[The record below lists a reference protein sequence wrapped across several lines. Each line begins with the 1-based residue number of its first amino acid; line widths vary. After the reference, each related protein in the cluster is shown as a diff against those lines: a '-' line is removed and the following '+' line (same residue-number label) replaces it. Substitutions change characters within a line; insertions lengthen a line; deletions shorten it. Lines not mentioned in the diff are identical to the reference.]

1 MKENAS
7 QNGQAMTELLVSLW
21 FLIPLFLLMPLMG
34 KYLDMQ
40 HTMNNAARYA
50 AWEYVAQQQLW
61 EEFPSQADARDNN
74 TPSRSE
80 SAILANQIRERFFFH
95 PLNGIT
101 EHDNSVHNEIWRDN
115 SGATLLSYESGEPVS
130 PTIDIERSLPNSD
143 EITLF
148 DTLLRWDIDSKN
160 LIWATVNM
168 PVNPF
173 PMPMQELFD
182 SPRAPMRA
190 TSALIADS
198 LVPRNEEE
206 FSERVRALQEV
217 TPTLFGFS
225 IAPQDLREMVTKVE
239 KELNPVTGTPG
250 LGLGATYPVE
260 ESEEAVL
267 SDWKFVPDD
276 QSQILPPERQV
287 P

>member
-1 MKENAS
+1 MKVAPS
-7 QNGQAMTELLVSLW
+7 QDGQAMTELLVSLW

-50 AWEYVAQQQLW
+50 AWEYVAQQDLW
-61 EEFPSQADARDNN
+61 DEFPSTGDAEDDNS
-74 TPSRSE
+74 PIRSA
-80 SAILANQIRERFFFH
+80 STILANQIRERFFFH

-101 EHDNSVHNEIWRDN
+101 EHDNSVHNEVWRDN
-115 SGATLLSYESGEPVS
+115 TGATLLSYDTGEPVS
-130 PTIDIERSLPNSD
+130 PIVDIERSLPSSD
-143 EITLF
+143 EIANF
-148 DTLLRWDIDSKN
+148 DTLLRWDIEPKN
-160 LIWATVNM
+160 LLWVTVNM

-173 PMPMQELFD
+173 PMPMQEVFD
-182 SPRAPMRA
+182 GPREPMRA

-198 LVPRNEEE
+198 LVPQNEEE
-206 FSERVRALQEV
+206 FTERVRALREV

-225 IAPQDLREMVTKVE
+225 ILPQNLRDMVLRVE
-239 KELNPVTGTPG
+239 KEFDPITGTPG
-250 LGLGATYPVE
+250 LGLGATFPVA
-260 ESEEAVL
+260 ESAEAVL
-267 SDWKFVPDD
+267 SDWQFVPDE